1 MFGLVP
7 FNRRTNNIAARND
20 PFDLTDVFDDFFNDS
35 FMPAFFTSS
44 HPIKADIRETDKEL
58 IIEADMPGVKK
69 EDIRL
74 DLRDGVLTIGVEHNE
89 QTNEEKENYIRKE
102 RRYGSYSRSFHVD
115 GVNQENVT
123 AKYDDGV
130 LTVNLPKVEEQKPK
144 SHRIDIQ

>member
-74 DLRDGVLTIGVEHNE
+74 DLRDGVLTIGVEHRPMKRKK
-89 QTNEEKENYIRKE
+89 TTSARKE
-102 RRYGSYSRSFHVD
+102 D
-115 GVNQENVT
+115 M
-123 AKYDDGV
+123 V
-130 LTVNLPKVEEQKPK
+130 LTADP
-144 SHRIDIQ
+144 SM

>member
-20 PFDLTDVFDDFFNDS
+20 PFDLTDVFDDFFGDS

-44 HPIKADIRETDKEL
+44 NPIKADIRETDKEF

-74 DLRDGVLTIGVEHNE
+74 DLRDGALTIGVEQNE
-89 QTNEEKENYIRKE
+89 QRNEEKENYIRKE
-102 RRYGSYSRSFHVD
+102 RRYGSYSRTFNVD

-130 LTVNLPKVEEQKPK
+130 LTVMLPKAEEQKPK
-144 SHRIDIQ
+144 SHKIDIQ